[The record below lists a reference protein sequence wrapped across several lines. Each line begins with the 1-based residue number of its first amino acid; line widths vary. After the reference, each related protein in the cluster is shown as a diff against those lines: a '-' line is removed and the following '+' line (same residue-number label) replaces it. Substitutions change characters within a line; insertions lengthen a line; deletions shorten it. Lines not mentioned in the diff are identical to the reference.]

1 MQKAFTIIL
10 FSFFGL
16 TIQAIAQTSTTTGV
30 DDRKFWLGYLDKIAR
45 PVLSSLA
52 DDKLKENM
60 PVVLSVRVDNKEAR
74 TQASY
79 LEAFARTMSGIA
91 AWLNLEGGSKEETT
105 LRNQYREWSVKA
117 LAHAV
122 DPKSKDYLKW
132 EGGQPLVDASFLA
145 LALVRC
151 PWLWEHVSKTTQ
163 EQTIAA
169 FKLTRQTVP
178 GHNNWILF
186 SGMIETFFC
195 KYGFEYNP
203 VIIEYG
209 IEEFGKHWYVGDGMF
224 SDGMQFHFDY
234 YNSYVIQPYLANI
247 IAVAQSKGKPYTW
260 FAPNLEKINKR
271 YAVIQERL
279 INTDGTFPVTGR
291 SIAYRGGAFHHLS
304 DMALRKQLPETL
316 SSAQVRCALTAVIK
330 KTFES
335 PATFTKEGW
344 LAIGLYG
351 NQPNLADAYINTGS
365 LYLCNNIFLAL
376 GLPGTDEFWT
386 APAAPWTS
394 VKIWSGQDLPA
405 DHALEIDFSK

>member
-1 MQKAFTIIL
+1 MQKAFVTIL
-10 FSFFGL
+10 FYFLITVNSV
-16 TIQAIAQTSTTTGV
+16 IAQTKTTSGIE
-30 DDRKFWLGYLDKIAR
+30 DRHLWLSYVDKIAR

-52 DDKLKENM
+52 DDKLREKM

-91 AWLNLEGGSKEETT
+91 PWLNLEGGSKEEIT
-105 LRNQYREWSVKA
+105 LRNQYRDWAVKA
-117 LAHAV
+117 LTHAV
-122 DPKSKDYLKW
+122 DPVSKDYLKW

-151 PWLWEHVSKTTQ
+151 PWLWEHVSNTTK
-163 EQTIAA
+163 EQVVAA

-195 KYGFEYNP
+195 KYGIEYNP

-247 IAVAQSKGKPYTW
+247 IAVAKAKGKPYTW
-260 FAPNLEKINKR
+260 FAPNLDRINKR

-291 SIAYRGGAFHHLS
+291 SIAYRGGAFHHLA
-304 DMALRKQLPETL
+304 DMALRKQLPDAL
-316 SSAQVRCALTAVIK
+316 SPAQVRCALTAVIN

-335 PATFTKEGW
+335 ASAFTKEGW

-365 LYLCNNIFLAL
+365 LYLCSNIFLAL
-376 GLPGTDEFWT
+376 GLSETDEFWT
-386 APAAPWTS
+386 SAPAPWTA
-394 VKIWSGQDLPA
+394 VKVWGGQDLPA
-405 DHALEIDFSK
+405 DHALDLP